1 MNLSTMHSS
10 EERKNE
16 GGFNK
21 ETIMLNIN
29 TFKKFCLKADTQ
41 KADQVHDYYI
51 KLEELLQE
59 TVNEERDDN
68 IKYKV

>member
-1 MNLSTMHSS
+1 MHSS